1 MKMDMEMGIGMLL
14 AAGVI
19 ELLVVVFIVK
29 YFAQLRAKWT
39 EVTADGKVTLDEVMD
54 VVDEVQDIVEE
65 VRSLPSLSALKKMK
79 KDELVALAEE
89 HGVSIEGTKADLIS
103 ALGVE

>member
-1 MKMDMEMGIGMLL
+1 MDMEMGIGMLL

-19 ELLVVVFIVK
+19 ELLIVVFIVK

-65 VRSLPSLSALKKMK
+65 VRTLPSLSALKKMK

-89 HGVSIEGTKADLIS
+89 HGVSVEGTKADLIS